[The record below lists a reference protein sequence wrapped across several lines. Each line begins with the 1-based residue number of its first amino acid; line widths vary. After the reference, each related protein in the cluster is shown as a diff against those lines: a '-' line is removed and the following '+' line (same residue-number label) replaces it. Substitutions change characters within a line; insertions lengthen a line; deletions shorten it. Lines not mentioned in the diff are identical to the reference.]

1 MEIQWKEIQCLCYL
15 AASPQVLMLF
25 HWSEWESFLFWHL
38 CTKTLELAPWFHPP
52 SVLIHH
58 TATKKHDN
66 SLFSKSR
73 SSLTLGHKQRP
84 NGQPASQVRGTSWR
98 PGQVILLCFGVGRFP
113 LTMHLPTQEYKWV
126 LVKYQVSNLWY
137 TGISSKRSGKPSKP
151 CNRDQDKLGWIG
163 HYVQVVNFLLIPDA
177 VAFWS
182 VLWKLGW
189 EVWVWNLPRSMCCVL
204 GQDTLLTV
212 PLYTQG

>member
-84 NGQPASQVRGTSWR
+84 NGHPASQVRGTSWR

-113 LTMHLPTQEYKWV
+113 LAMHLPTQEYKWV

-163 HYVQVVNFLLIPDA
+163 HYAQVVNFYSPQ
-177 VAFWS
+177 
-182 VLWKLGW
+182 
-189 EVWVWNLPRSMCCVL
+189 M
-204 GQDTLLTV
+204 Q
-212 PLYTQG
+212 